1 MLLYIIII
9 IIGTALTA
17 TLNILFNP
25 LYHDKWWLYIVITL
39 GFVVAAIIID
49 ALVALIIRRCLPEK
63 CLEKDRWIFRTGKA
77 EMKFYTFLKVQKWK
91 DFIPELGS
99 FTGFH
104 KNKVANPFDNEYIGR
119 FIIEAKYGVLIHFLS
134 VPASFLVLL
143 CDYNMYT
150 GHPNLILTIALPVAV
165 VNAILIVLPAF
176 ILKYNLPRLTHIYEN
191 NIYLEKRKKE
201 RAAQKEERE
210 ASKQEQ

>member
-9 IIGTALTA
+9 IIGTAATA
-17 TLNILFNP
+17 LLNIFFNP
-25 LYHDKWWLYIVITL
+25 LYHDKWWLYILLTL
-39 GFVVAAIIID
+39 GFVVVAIIID
-49 ALVALIIRRCLPEK
+49 ALVALIIRKCLPEK
-63 CLEKDRWIFRTGKA
+63 WFKKDSWIFRTGKA

-104 KNKVANPFDNEYIGR
+104 KDRVANPFDNEYIGR
-119 FIIEAKYGVLIHFLS
+119 FILEARYGVLIHFLS

-150 GHPNLILTIALPVAV
+150 GSPNLILTIGLPVSI

-176 ILKYNLPRLTHIYEN
+176 ILKYNLPRLTRIYRN
-191 NIYLEKRKKE
+191 NIELQERKK
-201 RAAQKEERE
+201 ARE
-210 ASKQEQ
+210 AKETE